1 MHDLGSEHRP
11 GRPNDASHGV
21 LVRMYINCIRD
32 LFFFFLL
39 SPHTS
44 STMPSPSAEYLSF
57 LAAFIATPS
66 PAVPTHFS
74 AAISPDRFEASPR
87 EYMHPDPPREPVS
100 DLMYESD
107 SLDDSRGPQTPPPG
121 IPLDVDFVDLRTM
134 GRIIQ
139 LMQSP
144 RLRLALKIQEMKE
157 MPVLSPIVWKIWRLA
172 YAVLLA
178 QKKYDT
184 YVDLMKIADRLQC
197 RTGYDELKQQLAL
210 RAQLLDEAKL
220 EYAVCQAEYGA
231 RYNLRLPADI

>member
-1 MHDLGSEHRP
+1 MVSVIFSSSAA
-11 GRPNDASHGV
+11 ASSSV
-21 LVRMYINCIRD
+21 Y
-32 LFFFFLL
+32 FFFFFY
-39 SPHTS
+39 SS

-74 AAISPDRFEASPR
+74 AAISRDRWEATPR
-87 EYMHPDPPREPVS
+87 EYMHPDPPREPVP

-107 SLDDSRGPQTPPPG
+107 SLEDSRDPQTPPPG

-134 GRIIQ
+134 RRIIQ
-139 LMQSP
+139 LMQSS
-144 RLRLALKIQEMKE
+144 RLRLELKIQEMKE

-178 QKKYDT
+178 QKKYERHI
-184 YVDLMKIADRLQC
+184 DLMKIANRSQC
-197 RTGYDELKQQLAL
+197 RTGCDELKQQLEL

-220 EYAVCQAEYGA
+220 EYEICQAEYAA
-231 RYNLRLPADI
+231 RYNLRLPAGI